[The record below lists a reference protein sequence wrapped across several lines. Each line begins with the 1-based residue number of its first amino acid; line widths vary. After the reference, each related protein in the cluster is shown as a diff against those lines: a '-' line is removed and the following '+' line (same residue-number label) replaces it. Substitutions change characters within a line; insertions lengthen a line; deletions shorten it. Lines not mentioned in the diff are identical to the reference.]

1 MRGDGGRMADATGG
15 KVAWWRRMVD
25 MVSNRRLRKSAQAL
39 MNETWNPLWNL
50 SGKDAQLIFDYARS
64 GNYAQL
70 QYLFN
75 EIERRDPTLLTCV
88 TRRGAAIS
96 ELDWK
101 VVRSDERL
109 NRGADDALAQEQID
123 FLETAMAR
131 IENLPDAMEHLG
143 LFAFRGYSHVSPVY
157 GYGGQVERLD
167 LLDSWNFCYDRAQR
181 AWLWNPDATSFTMP
195 RDGCGRLVAIPPDEI
210 VTVTGTTAIDWPGL
224 FIFLRTSIG
233 ERDWGR
239 FIETYGLPP
248 VIITMP
254 EFSSEQD
261 QQRYVDAAESVF
273 EGKSGVVPA
282 GSQVNYGSE
291 SRGTEPFSAFLE
303 HQQKLVVLMATGGT
317 LTSLAESG
325 SGTLAGNAQADV
337 WRQIVRRDV
346 RRISNAVDRQLC
358 HLLLEREF
366 PGRPKL
372 AEFRLDTTPKPTA
385 DEVLDLAGKAASAG
399 FEMDAEELTQATG
412 WTIRRKSEPDGGGFG
427 GGGGGLDGA
436 LDGMGGGTPVAGGT
450 PTADD
455 GASAGGSEMAAAVSP
470 AGIGG
475 AETAEN
481 AGATSLAAPRTGA
494 VAAETAQDG
503 EGREGGMDALLV
515 ASNAA
520 GGRKSGDGA
529 KERLVRSL
537 QQDFRG
543 VADELAKV
551 LALPEGERRAAAQSL
566 LGRLDT
572 LVPDDPAMAEVIAE
586 QMEEAFGAQ
595 LRKDAA
601 VANSECR
608 AKDPSSCSV
617 HGTQGES
624 GDGKGTGSGGNTYAG
639 GRNDGKI
646 VFHPGETRSQARGR
660 CPVRQARI

>member
-1 MRGDGGRMADATGG
+1 
-15 KVAWWRRMVD
+15 MVD
-25 MVSNRRLRKSAQAL
+25 LVSNRRMRKSEQAL
-39 MNETWNPLWNL
+39 MNETYNPLWNM
-50 SGKDAQLIFDYARS
+50 SGKEAQLIFDYARS

-70 QYLFN
+70 QYLYN

-109 NRGADDALAQEQID
+109 NRGADGALAQEQMEC
-123 FLETAMAR
+123 LETEIAR

-157 GYGGQVERLD
+157 RYDGSVERLD
-167 LLDSWNFCYDRAQR
+167 LLDSWNFCFDRAQR
-181 AWLWNPDATSFTMP
+181 SWLWNPDATSFTMP
-195 RDGCGRLVAIPPDEI
+195 RDGSGMLKAIPPEEL
-210 VTVTGTTAIDWPGL
+210 VSVTGTTAIDWPGL
-224 FIFLRTSIG
+224 FIFLRTAIG

-254 EFSSEQD
+254 EFASEQD
-261 QQRYVDAAESVF
+261 QEKYVEAAQGVF

-303 HQQKLVVLMATGGT
+303 HQQKLMVLMATGGT

-358 HLLLEREF
+358 RRILERRF

-385 DEVLDLAGKAASAG
+385 DEMLDLAGKAASAG
-399 FEMDAEELTQATG
+399 FEMDEKELTQATG
-412 WTIRRKSEPDGGGFG
+412 WTIRRKPDATGDGFG
-427 GGGGGLDGA
+427 G
-436 LDGMGGGTPVAGGT
+436 
-450 PTADD
+450 
-455 GASAGGSEMAAAVSP
+455 
-470 AGIGG
+470 
-475 AETAEN
+475 
-481 AGATSLAAPRTGA
+481 SL
-494 VAAETAQDG
+494 
-503 EGREGGMDALLV
+503 GGMDAVAATASAEGMPVADGVSVARLPDTAAAAAKTPQDGDGGKGGMDADALPV

-520 GGRKSGDGA
+520 GGEKAGDGA

-537 QQDFRG
+537 RQDFRG
-543 VADELAKV
+543 VADELEKV
-551 LALPEGERRAAAQSL
+551 LALPEGERKAAAQGL
-566 LGRLDT
+566 LLRLDA
-572 LVPDDPAMAEVIAE
+572 LVPGDPAMAEVIAE
-586 QMEEAFGAQ
+586 QMEAAFGAQ
-595 LRKDAA
+595 LRRDAA
-601 VANSECR
+601 
-608 AKDPSSCSV
+608 
-617 HGTQGES
+617 
-624 GDGKGTGSGGNTYAG
+624 
-639 GRNDGKI
+639 GRD
-646 VFHPGETRSQARGR
+646 
-660 CPVRQARI
+660 